1 MSPAKVSTATATPS
15 KLVNGTPKS
24 AKKASAKASPSKS
37 AASSSSAAA
46 TVNGSSA
53 SASTSSAAASTSTAA
68 QEKPTG
74 KYYDSL
80 SKHNTAFTS
89 LLHLIPPQFYLT
101 RDDDDLAEDVS
112 SKYMKNKR
120 KKAKSEIEAKE
131 RKDKL
136 REAKKQRLDP
146 DNFATV
152 TDIQAE
158 RAAAKA
164 ARQAAEAD
172 SDLEVDAEGMVSDD
186 DEEDDDDDDDDTR
199 GGGAAGD
206 TDDEM
211 QDSDVEDLPSKPPA
225 AAAAADPTAAAAS
238 KPIQTEGERKASID
252 ALRAKLHAKIA
263 GLQRKRGGLLA
274 DAEEGSEDGS
284 SVISS
289 KDELLEE
296 RRRQRFD
303 ARERKKQEKK
313 EAKAAAKQA
322 AKAKKAANANGA
334 AANGTKSGSTF
345 NVATKAPALLVA
357 EPGYG
362 DKNKR
367 AAGSGAA
374 DIDVNG
380 NSLNFSSLN
389 FKPVG
394 AAGAALPDEAGAGGK
409 KSKLALP
416 SDPKAALQML
426 EHRKKQDEARRAKLA
441 EKLSDAPEALSA
453 KVSELD
459 EQKQWDK
466 VLASATGV
474 KIRDDEKLLKKA
486 AKRKDK
492 QKEKSSKAWNER
504 AQAEQKQQ
512 ADRQKKRQDN
522 IAARKAAKGG
532 KGGSKKGSSS
542 TLSASKTPKGKRPSF
557 GKARPGFEGKK
568 IGRSSK

>member
-1 MSPAKVSTATATPS
+1 MAASKV
-15 KLVNGTPKS
+15 
-24 AKKASAKASPSKS
+24 ASAKASTS
-37 AASSSSAAA
+37 ALPNGTSASSKKTPTKLAKSPKAAK
-46 TVNGSSA
+46 VNGIDAFAQA
-53 SASTSSAAASTSTAA
+53 SASTSSGAATTVL
-68 QEKPTG
+68 PG
-74 KYYDSL
+74 KYIDSL
-80 SKHNTAFTS
+80 TKHNSAFTS

-101 RDDDDLAEDVS
+101 RDDADDLAEDGVS

-164 ARQAAEAD
+164 AREAAEVD
-172 SDLEVDAEGMVSDD
+172 SDLDMDVEGMVSADDD
-186 DEEDDDDDDDDTR
+186 DEDVVIR
-199 GGGAAGD
+199 GGVNGEAGD
-206 TDDEM
+206 TDDDM
-211 QDSDVEDLPSKPPA
+211 QDSDVEDLPVKSSTDAPA
-225 AAAAADPTAAAAS
+225 TATNS
-238 KPIQTEGERKASID
+238 VIKNVQTEGERKASID

-263 GLQRKRGGLLA
+263 GLQRKRGLPT
-274 DAEEGSEDGS
+274 DATDDASEDGS

-313 EAKAAAKQA
+313 EARAAAKA
-322 AKAKKAANANGA
+322 SIKAKRAGIDNAPNGQ
-334 AANGTKSGSTF
+334 KSSNTF

-362 DKNKR
+362 DKRNG
-367 AAGSGAA
+367 ASGAGA
-374 DIDVNG
+374 SSIDVNG
-380 NSLNFSSLN
+380 SSLNFSSLD
-389 FKPVG
+389 FKPLG
-394 AAGAALPDEAGAGGK
+394 ASGATLAESSTTGK
-409 KSKLALP
+409 KNRLALP
-416 SDPKAALQML
+416 SDPKAALQVL
-426 EHRKKQDEARRAKLA
+426 ESRKRQEEARRAKLA
-441 EKLSDAPEALSA
+441 SKLGDAPEALSA
-453 KVSELD
+453 KVSEMD

-504 AQAEQKQQ
+504 QQQETQKQ

-532 KGGSKKGSSS
+532 KNGNKKGSSS
-542 TLSASKTPKGKRPSF
+542 TLSKSKTPAGKKPSF

-568 IGRSSK
+568 IGRSKK

>member
-1 MSPAKVSTATATPS
+1 MAAAKV
-15 KLVNGTPKS
+15 
-24 AKKASAKASPSKS
+24 
-37 AASSSSAAA
+37 ASSKTSTSFLP
-46 TVNGSSA
+46 NGAPTKKSPTKQQPKNVSTTANRIDASA
-53 SASTSSAAASTSTAA
+53 SASTSAAASSSASS
-68 QEKPTG
+68 G
-74 KYYDSL
+74 KYIESL
-80 SKHNTAFTS
+80 TKYNAAFTS

-101 RDDDDLAEDVS
+101 RDDADDLAEDGAS

-172 SDLEVDAEGMVSDD
+172 SDLDMDVQGMVSDD
-186 DEEDDDDDDDDTR
+186 DDDEDETR
-199 GGGAAGD
+199 GAAGD
-206 TDDEM
+206 TDDDM
-211 QDSDVEDLPSKPPA
+211 QDSDQEDLPSKP
-225 AAAAADPTAAAAS
+225 TSGVNGAAAAS
-238 KPIQTEGERKASID
+238 AAPAEPKPIQTEGERKASVE

-263 GLQRKRGGLLA
+263 GLQRKRGHL
-274 DAEEGSEDGS
+274 DAIDDASDAGS

-296 RRRQRFD
+296 RRRQRID
-303 ARERKKQEKK
+303 ARDKKKQKK
-313 EAKAAAKQA
+313 MEAKAAAKAA
-322 AKAKKAANANGA
+322 AKAKKAGVDNAPNGQKV
-334 AANGTKSGSTF
+334 GKQL
-345 NVATKAPALLVA
+345 NVGTKAPALLVA

-362 DKNKR
+362 DKRNG
-367 AAGSGAA
+367 ASGSGASN
-374 DIDVNG
+374 IDVNG
-380 NSLNFSSLN
+380 GSLNFNALN
-389 FKPVG
+389 FQPVG
-394 AAGAALPDEAGAGGK
+394 AAGASLPESSAGSK

-416 SDPKAALQML
+416 SDPKAALQVL
-426 EHRKKQDEARRAKLA
+426 EARKKQEEARRAKLA
-441 EKLSDAPEALSA
+441 DKLGDAPDALNA
-453 KVSELD
+453 KVSELE

-466 VLASATGV
+466 ALASATGV

-492 QKEKSSKAWNER
+492 QKEKSGIAWNER
-504 AQAEQKQQ
+504 KQAEVKQQ

-532 KGGSKKGSSS
+532 KGKKGSSS
-542 TLSASKTPKGKRPSF
+542 TLSKSKTPSGKKPSF

-568 IGRSSK
+568 IGRSKK

>member
-1 MSPAKVSTATATPS
+1 MAAAKV
-15 KLVNGTPKS
+15 
-24 AKKASAKASPSKS
+24 ASAKASTSTLANGASPSTKKTATKAAKS
-37 AASSSSAAA
+37 QASANGIDAASSASTSAAAASSSA
-46 TVNGSSA
+46 
-53 SASTSSAAASTSTAA
+53 
-68 QEKPTG
+68 PTG
-74 KYYDSL
+74 KYIDTL
-80 SKHNTAFTS
+80 TKHNTAFTS

-101 RDDDDLAEDVS
+101 RDDADDLAEDVS

-164 ARQAAEAD
+164 AREAAEAD
-172 SDLEVDAEGMVSDD
+172 SDLDMDVEGMVSA
-186 DEEDDDDDDDDTR
+186 EDDDDDDDDENTR
-199 GGGAAGD
+199 GAPNGAAGD
-206 TDDEM
+206 TDDDM
-211 QDSDVEDLPSKPPA
+211 QDSDVEDVPAKSASGPA
-225 AAAAADPTAAAAS
+225 AAAAAA

-263 GLQRKRGGLLA
+263 GLQRKRGLPT
-274 DAEEGSEDGS
+274 DARDDASEDGS

-313 EAKAAAKQA
+313 EAKLAARAA
-322 AKAKKAANANGA
+322 AKAKKAGIENAPNGQKT
-334 AANGTKSGSTF
+334 GKTL
-345 NVATKAPALLVA
+345 NVGTKAPALLVA

-362 DKNKR
+362 DKRNG
-367 AAGSGAA
+367 ASGSGASN
-374 DIDVNG
+374 IDVDG
-380 NSLNFSSLN
+380 GSINFSALDFN
-389 FKPVG
+389 PVG
-394 AAGAALPDEAGAGGK
+394 AAGASLPESSASGK

-416 SDPKAALQML
+416 SDPKAALQVL
-426 EHRKKQDEARRAKLA
+426 EARKKQEEARRAKLA
-441 EKLSDAPEALSA
+441 EKLGDAPDALSA
-453 KVSELD
+453 KVSQYE
-459 EQKQWDK
+459 ENKQWDK

-504 AQAEQKQQ
+504 QQQETQKQ

-532 KGGSKKGSSS
+532 KHGNKKGSSS
-542 TLSASKTPKGKRPSF
+542 TLSKSKTPAGKKPSF

-568 IGRSSK
+568 IGRSKK

>member
-1 MSPAKVSTATATPS
+1 MAAAKV
-15 KLVNGTPKS
+15 
-24 AKKASAKASPSKS
+24 ASAKASTSTIPNGATQSSKKTPTKSRPS
-37 AASSSSAAA
+37 AASSTPNGIHA
-46 TVNGSSA
+46 TGA
-53 SASTSSAAASTSTAA
+53 PSASTSAQASSSSSL
-68 QEKPTG
+68 PG
-74 KYYDSL
+74 KYMDTL
-80 SKHNTAFTS
+80 AKHNAAFTS

-101 RDDDDLAEDVS
+101 RDDAEDLAEDSVS

-131 RKDKL
+131 RKEKL

-146 DNFATV
+146 DNFTTV

-164 ARQAAEAD
+164 AREAAEAD
-172 SDLEVDAEGMVSDD
+172 SDLDMDVEGMVSVD
-186 DEEDDDDDDDDTR
+186 DEEDDDESASR
-199 GGGAAGD
+199 GGPNGAAGD

-211 QDSDVEDLPSKPPA
+211 QDSDVEDLAVKPA
-225 AAAAADPTAAAAS
+225 ADASRGAGAAAS
-238 KPIQTEGERKASID
+238 AVAAPKPIQTEGERKASID

-263 GLQRKRGGLLA
+263 GLQRKRGLPT
-274 DAEEGSEDGS
+274 DANDDASEDGS

-313 EAKAAAKQA
+313 DARATAKAAIRAKRA
-322 AKAKKAANANGA
+322 GVEN
-334 AANGTKSGSTF
+334 AANGQKSSNSF
-345 NVATKAPALLVA
+345 NVGTKAPALLVA

-362 DKNKR
+362 DSKR
-367 AAGSGAA
+367 NGASASGASN
-374 DIDVNG
+374 IDVNG

-394 AAGAALPDEAGAGGK
+394 AASASLPESSANGK
-409 KSKLALP
+409 KNKLALP
-416 SDPKAALQML
+416 SDPKAALQVL
-426 EHRKKQDEARRAKLA
+426 ESRKKQDEARRSKLAAKLG
-441 EKLSDAPEALSA
+441 DAPDALSA

-504 AQAEQKQQ
+504 QQNETQKQ

-532 KGGSKKGSSS
+532 KHKKGSSS
-542 TLSASKTPKGKRPSF
+542 TLSKSKTPAGKKPSF

-568 IGRSSK
+568 IGRSKK

>member
-1 MSPAKVSTATATPS
+1 MPATK
-15 KLVNGTPKS
+15 G
-24 AKKASAKASPSKS
+24 
-37 AASSSSAAA
+37 
-46 TVNGSSA
+46 
-53 SASTSSAAASTSTAA
+53 ASTKASTSTLANGASPTTKKSPTKTAKSQQTTDAIEASPSTSAA
-68 QEKPTG
+68 TSSSSTLSG
-74 KYYDSL
+74 KYIDTL
-80 SKHNTAFTS
+80 TKHNSAFTS

-101 RDDDDLAEDVS
+101 RDDADDLAEDVS

-164 ARQAAEAD
+164 AREAAEAD
-172 SDLEVDAEGMVSDD
+172 SDLDMDVEGMVSVEDD
-186 DEEDDDDDDDDTR
+186 DEHDHAH
-199 GGGAAGD
+199 GAAGD
-206 TDDEM
+206 TDDDM
-211 QDSDVEDLPSKPPA
+211 QDSDVEDLPAKSTN
-225 AAAAADPTAAAAS
+225 TAAAATAADS
-238 KPIQTEGERKASID
+238 AVPKPIQTEGERKASID

-263 GLQRKRGGLLA
+263 GLQRKRGLPT
-274 DAEEGSEDGS
+274 DANDDGSEDGS

-313 EAKAAAKQA
+313 DAKAAAKAA
-322 AKAKKAANANGA
+322 AKAKKAGVDNAPNGI
-334 AANGTKSGSTF
+334 KSGKAL
-345 NVATKAPALLVA
+345 NVATKTPALLVA

-362 DKNKR
+362 DKRNG
-367 AAGSGAA
+367 ASGSGASS
-374 DIDVNG
+374 IDVNG
-380 NSLNFSSLN
+380 GSINFSALDFN
-389 FKPVG
+389 PVG
-394 AAGAALPDEAGAGGK
+394 AAGASLPESSAGGK
-409 KSKLALP
+409 KNKLALP
-416 SDPKAALQML
+416 SDPKAALQVL
-426 EHRKKQDEARRAKLA
+426 EARKKQEEARRAKLA
-441 EKLSDAPEALSA
+441 DKMGDAPDALSA
-453 KVSELD
+453 KVSQYE
-459 EQKQWDK
+459 ENKQWDK
-466 VLASATGV
+466 VLAQATGV

-486 AKRKDK
+486 VKRKDK

-504 AQAEQKQQ
+504 QQQETQKQ

-532 KGGSKKGSSS
+532 KKGNKKGSSS
-542 TLSASKTPKGKRPSF
+542 TLSKSKTPAGKKPSF

-568 IGRSSK
+568 IGRSNK

>member
-1 MSPAKVSTATATPS
+1 MAAAKVATGKSTLP
-15 KLVNGTPKS
+15 NGTG
-24 AKKASAKASPSKS
+24 
-37 AASSSSAAA
+37 ASSKKTLTKPVKQQMPS
-46 TVNGSSA
+46 TTTPNGADASA
-53 SASTSSAAASTSTAA
+53 SASTSAAASSSTAS
-68 QEKPTG
+68 G
-74 KYYDSL
+74 KYLDSL
-80 SKHNTAFTS
+80 TKHNVAFTS
-89 LLHLIPPQFYLT
+89 LLHLIPPQFYLA
-101 RDDDDLAEDVS
+101 RDDADDLAQDAVS

-146 DNFATV
+146 DHFTTV
-152 TDIQAE
+152 TDIQAQ

-164 ARQAAEAD
+164 AQEAAEAD
-172 SDLEVDAEGMVSDD
+172 SDLDMDVDGMMSATH
-186 DEEDDDDDDDDTR
+186 DDDDDADDDDNDVQRHATN
-199 GGGAAGD
+199 GTAGD
-206 TDDEM
+206 TDDEG
-211 QDSDVEDLPSKPPA
+211 QGSDVEQVPA
-225 AAAAADPTAAAAS
+225 TSTPGGAAS
-238 KPIQTEGERKASID
+238 AVTKPIQTEGERKASIE

-263 GLQRKRGGLLA
+263 GLQRKRGHLL
-274 DAEEGSEDGS
+274 DANDEASEDGS

-313 EAKAAAKQA
+313 EAKAAAKAA
-322 AKAKKAANANGA
+322 AKAKKAGVDNGANAQ
-334 AANGTKSGSTF
+334 KSNHKL

-362 DKNKR
+362 DKRNGVS
-367 AAGSGAA
+367 ASGAS

-380 NSLNFSSLN
+380 GALNFSALD
-389 FKPVG
+389 FHPVG
-394 AAGAALPDEAGAGGK
+394 AAGASLAESSAGGK

-416 SDPKAALQML
+416 SDPKAALQVL
-426 EHRKKQDEARRAKLA
+426 EARKKQEEARRAKLA
-441 EKLSDAPEALSA
+441 EKLGDAPDALSA
-453 KVSELD
+453 KVSEYQ

-466 VLASATGV
+466 VLASATGI

-504 AQAEQKQQ
+504 QQAEAKQQ

-522 IAARKAAKGG
+522 IAARKTAKGG
-532 KGGSKKGSSS
+532 KNGNKKGSSS
-542 TLSASKTPKGKRPSF
+542 TLSKSKTPAGKKPSF

-568 IGRSSK
+568 IGRSKK

>member
-1 MSPAKVSTATATPS
+1 MAALKV
-15 KLVNGTPKS
+15 
-24 AKKASAKASPSKS
+24 ASAKASTSALPNGTSPKKTPTKLSKS
-37 AASSSSAAA
+37 PK
-46 TVNGSSA
+46 TTKVNGTDTNAEA
-53 SASTSSAAASTSTAA
+53 SASTSASVSSTVL
-68 QEKPTG
+68 TG
-74 KYYDSL
+74 KYIDSL
-80 SKHNTAFTS
+80 TKHNSAFTS

-101 RDDDDLAEDVS
+101 RDDADDLAEDGAS

-164 ARQAAEAD
+164 AREAAEAD
-172 SDLEVDAEGMVSDD
+172 SDLDMDIEGMVSADDD
-186 DEEDDDDDDDDTR
+186 DEDDEIR
-199 GGGAAGD
+199 GGPNGAAGD
-206 TDDEM
+206 TDDDM
-211 QDSDVEDLPSKPPA
+211 QDSDEEDLPPKPSTQATDAAKSPA
-225 AAAAADPTAAAAS
+225 I
-238 KPIQTEGERKASID
+238 KNVQTEGERKASID

-263 GLQRKRGGLLA
+263 GLQRKRGLPT
-274 DAEEGSEDGS
+274 DATDDASEDGS

-313 EAKAAAKQA
+313 DARAAAKA
-322 AKAKKAANANGA
+322 NIKAKRAGIDNAPNGQ
-334 AANGTKSGSTF
+334 KSSNTF

-362 DKNKR
+362 DQRNG
-367 AAGSGAA
+367 AAGAGASS
-374 DIDVNG
+374 IDVNG
-380 NSLNFSSLN
+380 SSLNFSSLD

-394 AAGAALPDEAGAGGK
+394 ASGANIPDSSASGK
-409 KSKLALP
+409 KNRLALP
-416 SDPKAALQML
+416 SDPKAALQVL
-426 EHRKKQDEARRAKLA
+426 ESRKRQEEARRAKLTA
-441 EKLSDAPEALSA
+441 KMGDAPDALSA

-486 AKRKDK
+486 VKRKDK

-504 AQAEQKQQ
+504 QQQETQKQ

-532 KGGSKKGSSS
+532 KNGNKKGSSS
-542 TLSASKTPKGKRPSF
+542 TLSKSKTPVGKKPSF

-568 IGRSSK
+568 IGRSKK

>member
-1 MSPAKVSTATATPS
+1 MAAAKV
-15 KLVNGTPKS
+15 
-24 AKKASAKASPSKS
+24 ASAKASTSSLPNGTSPSSKKASPTKVAKS
-37 AASSSSAAA
+37 QPAANGIDSMAPPSAS
-46 TVNGSSA
+46 TSA
-53 SASTSSAAASTSTAA
+53 SASSS
-68 QEKPTG
+68 KLVG
-74 KYYDSL
+74 KYIDSL
-80 SKHNTAFTS
+80 TKHNDAFTA

-101 RDDDDLAEDVS
+101 RDDADDLAEDAAS

-164 ARQAAEAD
+164 AREAAEAAEAD
-172 SDLEVDAEGMVSDD
+172 SDIDMDVEGMVSA
-186 DEEDDDDDDDDTR
+186 DDDDAAIN
-199 GGGAAGD
+199 GAAGD
-206 TDDEM
+206 TDDDM
-211 QDSDVEDLPSKPPA
+211 QDSDVEDLPSKPVA
-225 AAAAADPTAAAAS
+225 AAAAAAATANGVN

-263 GLQRKRGGLLA
+263 GLQRKRGLPTDIND
-274 DAEEGSEDGS
+274 DASEDGS

-296 RRRQRFD
+296 RRKQRFD
-303 ARERKKQEKK
+303 ARERKKQQKK
-313 EAKAAAKQA
+313 DARATAKAAI
-322 AKAKKAANANGA
+322 KAKRAGVDNAANGA
-334 AANGTKSGSTF
+334 KSSNSF
-345 NVATKAPALLVA
+345 NVGTKAPALLVA

-362 DKNKR
+362 DKRNG
-367 AAGSGAA
+367 ASGSSGASN
-374 DIDVNG
+374 IDVNG
-380 NSLNFSSLN
+380 NSLSFSSLN
-389 FKPVG
+389 FQPVG
-394 AAGAALPDEAGAGGK
+394 AAGASLPEASAGGK
-409 KSKLALP
+409 KNRLALP
-416 SDPKAALQML
+416 SDPKAALQVL
-426 EHRKKQDEARRAKLA
+426 ESRKKQEEARRAKLA
-441 EKLSDAPEALSA
+441 DKLADAPEALSA
-453 KVSELD
+453 KVSELE

-504 AQAEQKQQ
+504 QQAETQKQ

-532 KGGSKKGSSS
+532 KHGNKKGSSS
-542 TLSASKTPKGKRPSF
+542 TLSKSKTPAGKKPSF

-568 IGRSSK
+568 IGRSKK